1 MVDEERRRRAPAQSR
16 VMWNFPG
23 LIIMHGG
30 VSYTPIVVIVRAIP
44 LYAIRIPCSHP
55 YTIPAAALT
64 SLHHSDT
71 LHDTQ

>member
-1 MVDEERRRRAPAQSR
+1 MVDEEGRRRGSGQSR
-16 VMWNFPG
+16 VMWNFPVAYYAWC
-23 LIIMHGG
+23 L
-30 VSYTPIVVIVRAIP
+30 SPIVIVRAIP
-44 LYAIRIPCSHP
+44 LYAIRIPCSRP